1 MIAVW
6 ILLGLLIGAVAAAAV
21 TALILDR
28 RSRQALMT
36 AQTGLA
42 LATERAADA
51 QRALATA
58 TQAAESAR
66 QQLAEEQQT
75 RATLA
80 ARLTAETENLRLQR
94 EASSAAVVAVES
106 LRHELSTLQQDRSAL
121 GAKLDAERHSL
132 QQLREQMDQSNA
144 RLKESFAEASKDA
157 LKASTESFL
166 TLAEQRFK
174 TLQSEAAGTLEQK
187 RSEFGQLLQP
197 MQQTLA
203 EYRTKLTEIE
213 QSRSTAYVDIKESL
227 AAVAAVQQNL
237 SIETKQLVTA
247 LRKPQGRGR
256 WGELT
261 LRRLF
266 EMAGMADRVT
276 FNEQVSTDDG
286 RLRPDCIVQLPEKR
300 QVIVDSKCVLDA
312 FLDASSCSDDALRVG
327 HIARHSQ
334 QVRSRVTELSSKA
347 YWESFGQATDYVVLF
362 LPGEAFLYAAVEN
375 DPTLIEDALNQR
387 VIVASP
393 TTLLG
398 LLRVIEHGWRHKA
411 IEENAEE
418 IRKLGTRLY
427 ERIQK
432 VAGDLQKLG
441 TQLGR
446 TTQQYNE
453 AIRSLESRV
462 LPSARD
468 MAKLGVSGK
477 SEAIPQLEEVADAP
491 QDLRADRWKGL
502 PLIPATLAD
511 EAPSL
516 S

>member
-1 MIAVW
+1 MEIVW
-6 ILLGLLIGAVAAAAV
+6 ILVGTLAGGGVAAVV
-21 TALILDR
+21 TALIVQARCR
-28 RSRQALMT
+28 RT
-36 AQTGLA
+36 ASTSQVDLA
-42 LATERAADA
+42 LAVERAGEA
-51 QRALATA
+51 QRAASAA
-58 TQAAESAR
+58 TQAADVVR
-66 QQLAEEQQT
+66 QHLATEQQQ

-80 ARLTAETENLRLQR
+80 ARLAAETESLRRQS
-94 EASSAAVVAVES
+94 EAASAAVLAVNA
-106 LRHELSTLQQDRSAL
+106 LRDELSALQQDRSSLLAR
-121 GAKLDAERHSL
+121 LDAERQSL
-132 QQLREQMDQSNA
+132 NQFREQTDQSNA

-174 TLQSEAAGTLEQK
+174 TLQTEAAGTLDQK
-187 RSEFGQLLQP
+187 RVEMGQLLQP

-213 QSRSTAYVDIKESL
+213 QARTQAYIDISGNL
-227 AAVAAVQQNL
+227 AAVAAVQKEL
-237 SIETKQLVTA
+237 SVETKQLVGA

-266 EMAGMADRVT
+266 ELAGMADRVT
-276 FNEQVSTDDG
+276 FSEQVTTDDG
-286 RLRPDCIVQLPEKR
+286 RLRPDCVVHLPGSR
-300 QVIVDSKCVLDA
+300 QVIVDSKCVLEA
-312 FLDASSCSDDALRVG
+312 FLDASAAADDDSRAG
-327 HIARHSQ
+327 HISRHAE
-334 QVRSRVTELSSKA
+334 QVRSRVRDLASKA
-347 YWESFGQATDYVVLF
+347 YWESFGDATDYVVLF
-362 LPGEAFLYAAVEN
+362 LPGEAFLYAAVDI
-375 DPTLIEDALNQR
+375 DPTLIEDALHQR

-427 ERIQK
+427 ERIHK
-432 VAGDLQKLG
+432 VAGDLQRLG

-453 AIRSLESRV
+453 AIRSLETRV
-462 LPSARD
+462 LPTARD

-477 SEAIPQLEEVADAP
+477 SETIPSLEEIIDAP
-491 QDLRADRWKGL
+491 QDLRADRWKVLAL
-502 PLIPATLAD
+502 PPA
-511 EAPSL
+511 E
-516 S
+516 